1 VVYFDLVM
9 HLKLVLTQIMV
20 ISEHNRFSIA

>member
-1 VVYFDLVM
+1 
-9 HLKLVLTQIMV
+9 V